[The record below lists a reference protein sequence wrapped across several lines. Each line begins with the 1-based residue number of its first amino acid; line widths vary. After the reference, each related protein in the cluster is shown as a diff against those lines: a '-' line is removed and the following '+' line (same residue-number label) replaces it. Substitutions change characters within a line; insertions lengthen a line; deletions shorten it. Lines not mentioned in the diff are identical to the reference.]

1 MALKRL
7 KREKLILLYQFC
19 FASYL
24 VLVVKLHRFLSVLPL
39 PHLVSSM
46 CPFSFP
52 LFSYQERQLFFLIA
66 ILIIINQVTAGHEAG
81 PLSVLSFPFC
91 ILYSLVLSRPATLH
105 HRLLSLSLHTFS
117 VICLL
122 HCLCLFK
129 LSPSLSFSPPSYLL
143 TRPRSPLPHL
153 SLMQIDFLFV

>member
-1 MALKRL
+1 MGLKRL
-7 KREKLILLYQFC
+7 KRETKILLYQFC

-24 VLVVKLHRFLSVLPL
+24 VLVVNHVIDSGSSCLSHILYLSYVLFLPI
-39 PHLVSSM
+39 
-46 CPFSFP
+46 
-52 LFSYQERQLFFLIA
+52 FSYQERQLFFLIA

-105 HRLLSLSLHTFS
+105 HRLLSLSHHTFS

-122 HCLCLFK
+122 HCLCLYK
-129 LSPSLSFSPPSYLL
+129 LIPSPSLPLSPFIPPYLPTLTSSPSQ
-143 TRPRSPLPHL
+143 SHAN
-153 SLMQIDFLFV
+153 